1 MQFLDSNQSGQIEIK
16 MKGGAIE
23 VTGLPASKP
32 RFILKMLP
40 GFILFKLHLIPLSL
54 FARVYK
60 VGDGYHFGSSFP
72 FGGSSCGNSSDK
84 LGRPNAMKRFSIID
98 SSVLNTITARP
109 NTFNSMVRASV
120 TVDRV
125 LSSGILEES

>member
-1 MQFLDSNQSGQIEIK
+1 
-16 MKGGAIE
+16 
-23 VTGLPASKP
+23 
-32 RFILKMLP
+32 MLP